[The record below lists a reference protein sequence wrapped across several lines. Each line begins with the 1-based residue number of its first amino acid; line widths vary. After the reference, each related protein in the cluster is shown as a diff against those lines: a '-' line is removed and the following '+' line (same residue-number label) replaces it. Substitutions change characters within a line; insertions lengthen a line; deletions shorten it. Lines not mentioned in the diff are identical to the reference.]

1 MLRAHCPLRNTG
13 VAAGLGVGGG
23 FTNHKSS
30 SKVTFSWA
38 VNKTAF
44 ESSRLGEPGVRGLL
58 GLLFGRL
65 SVVYKY
71 ARSLPHQGV
80 EGMEEEKGEAGKDRF
95 ATGRGWLM
103 SVEEVAVTVK

>member
-1 MLRAHCPLRNTG
+1 MMDTG

-23 FTNHKSS
+23 TTNHKSS
-30 SKVTFSWA
+30 SRVTSSWA
-38 VNKTAF
+38 ANKAAF
-44 ESSRLGEPGVRGLL
+44 ESSRLGEPGLRGLL
-58 GLLFGRL
+58 GLLNGRL
-65 SVVYKY
+65 LVVYKY

-80 EGMEEEKGEAGKDRF
+80 DGMEEEKGEAGKDRG